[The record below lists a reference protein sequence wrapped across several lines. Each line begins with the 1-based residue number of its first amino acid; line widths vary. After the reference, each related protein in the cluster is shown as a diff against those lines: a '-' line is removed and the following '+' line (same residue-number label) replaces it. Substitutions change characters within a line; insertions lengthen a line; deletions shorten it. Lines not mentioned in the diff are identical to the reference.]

1 MSYVMAMA
9 SPRPSPSLRLL
20 GSQPARLA
28 LLALAIL
35 APAIALFALFI
46 GWQVDQT
53 LSARTLDALRD
64 ELQMFRAEFDR
75 GGATALS
82 AAVAQRSASG
92 GLGSYRFDAPD
103 PALTAG
109 NLKGAH
115 AQVSEHGL
123 VFEMMHAQSGRMHAV
138 AGIAVPVPSGGRLLV
153 VRDIEDQVAFARNL
167 RRTAFGGVAGLT
179 GLALALGWL
188 ANRRFARRISA
199 MTATSRSI
207 MAGDLARRIPRDHS
221 EDDLD
226 LLASDL
232 NAMLARIEELMQSL
246 REVSDNIAHDLK
258 TPLTRLRNHAEAS
271 LRDENALLH
280 RSGLERTIEE
290 ADGLIQTFNALL
302 LIARLEAGAVDQTR
316 LPCDVAA
323 LVADVAELYQP
334 VADEAGLSI
343 ALSAPKPAMLAV
355 NRQLI
360 GQAVANLIDNAIKYS
375 AGTPSATHGPILVD
389 VVSLPDGGVRVS
401 VGDRGPGI
409 SSEDRARA
417 LKRFVRLEQ
426 SRSRPGTGLG
436 LSLVT
441 AVARLHRGTVRLD
454 DHAPGLLI
462 TMTLPPAVAVT
473 ATGHATHL
481 EG

>member
-1 MSYVMAMA
+1 MVMA
-9 SPRPSPSLRLL
+9 SSRPPRALRLL

-28 LLALAIL
+28 LLASAVL
-35 APAIALFALFI
+35 APAIAVFALFI

-75 GGATALS
+75 GGAAALS
-82 AAVAQRSASG
+82 TAVAQRSANG
-92 GLGSYRFDAPD
+92 GRGSYRFDAPD
-103 PALTAG
+103 PTLVAG
-109 NLKGAH
+109 NLKETYQ
-115 AQVSEHGL
+115 QVGEFGL

-138 AGIAVPVPSGGRLLV
+138 AGIAVPVPTGGRLLV

-167 RRTAFGGVAGLT
+167 RRVAFGGVAGLT
-179 GLALALGWL
+179 GLALALGWH

-221 EDDLD
+221 ADDLD
-226 LLASDL
+226 LLAADL

-271 LRDENALLH
+271 LRNENPLQH
-280 RSGLERTIEE
+280 RGGLERTIEE

-316 LPCDVAA
+316 SPCDIAA
-323 LVADVAELYQP
+323 LVCDVAELYQP

-343 ALSAPKPAMLAV
+343 SFVAARPAMLAV

-375 AGTPSATHGPILVD
+375 AGTPSAARGPIRVD
-389 VVSLPDGGVRVS
+389 VASRADGSVSIS

-409 SSEDRARA
+409 PAEDRERA

-436 LSLVT
+436 LSLVA
-441 AVARLHRGTVRLD
+441 AVARLHGGTVRLG

-462 TMTLPPAVAVT
+462 TMTLPPTAAVT
-473 ATGHATHL
+473 ATGHVTHV